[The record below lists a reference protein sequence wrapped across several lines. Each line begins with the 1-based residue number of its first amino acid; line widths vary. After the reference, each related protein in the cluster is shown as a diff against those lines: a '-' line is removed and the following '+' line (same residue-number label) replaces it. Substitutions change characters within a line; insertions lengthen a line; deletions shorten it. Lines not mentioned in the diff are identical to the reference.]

1 MDFISKLPQN
11 ILATVKSLTTIGFK
25 PEVTIRTAGGQKFV
39 VLHHHKNTCAIFF
52 DLGSNEILVGADNVD
67 FVPDLKYALSVSG
80 STSKELLT
88 TLTVAAAEYSLRKV
102 GYFEDEVVD
111 RMFESEEVEPSLFEK
126 AGVAN
131 NPNYQ
136 RAWAQMQT
144 IGLDII
150 GPFIIANAG
159 DPVKCFDVA
168 SSDSTSPMNKISKS
182 AWQHI
187 ILVYKT
193 ISRYLATQA
202 NVGKNVAKSNEDNDV
217 DNIPILSSPKKITL
231 DPVDDEDE
239 EFADMSDE
247 ELEKAY
253 KEEIEDLSS
262 YVEAAADVV
271 VKKKKN
277 RLFLTRC
284 CLVTGTSGSSKT
296 FTVEKALKQNGLKK
310 DVDYYITNLAANTAQ
325 ALYNMLYENNSK
337 IIILDDAP
345 NVFSGNNRIAFW
357 KVAAETTPKPLGA
370 PSVDTTKNNN
380 IYYKPSSIRNRKDR
394 FYKEAGWTPKTAE
407 EELASRFRSGHLK
420 RVPAGIPSTFSFDG
434 CVIVIAN
441 MPLSLIQK
449 DVEKNGSADDWYAVR
464 DRFKL
469 VTLAPPAKILWQTIK
484 EKINEDLADT
494 TLNDDIRIINSAFAA
509 DVITEVESIMAEYP
523 DRYVLQWRTIMK
535 IGQLLAPGAG
545 SMPSDIDRIWKKQL
559 RNMMLPK
566 SSFR

>member
-1 MDFISKLPQN
+1 M
-11 ILATVKSLTTIGFK
+11 
-25 PEVTIRTAGGQKFV
+25 
-39 VLHHHKNTCAIFF
+39 
-52 DLGSNEILVGADNVD
+52 
-67 FVPDLKYALSVSG
+67 
-80 STSKELLT
+80 
-88 TLTVAAAEYSLRKV
+88 
-102 GYFEDEVVD
+102 
-111 RMFESEEVEPSLFEK
+111 
-126 AGVAN
+126 
-131 NPNYQ
+131 
-136 RAWAQMQT
+136 
-144 IGLDII
+144 
-150 GPFIIANAG
+150 
-159 DPVKCFDVA
+159 
-168 SSDSTSPMNKISKS
+168 
-182 AWQHI
+182 
-187 ILVYKT
+187 YKT

-262 YVEAAADVV
+262 YVEAAVDVV

-325 ALYNMLYENNSK
+325 ALYNMLYENNGK

-370 PSVDTTKNNN
+370 PSVDTTKSSN

-407 EELASRFRSGHLK
+407 EELTSRRSGHLK

-434 CVIVIAN
+434 CVIIIAN

-469 VTLAPPAKILWQTIK
+469 VTLAPPARILWQTIK

>member
-52 DLGSNEILVGADNVD
+52 DLRSNEILVGADNVD

-150 GPFIIANAG
+150 GPFIVANTG
-159 DPVKCFDVA
+159 DPAKCFDVA
-168 SSDSTSPMNKISKS
+168 SNDSTSPMNKISKS

-296 FTVEKALKQNGLKK
+296 FTVEKALKKNGLKK

-325 ALYNMLYENNSK
+325 ALYNMLYENNGK

-394 FYKEAGWTPKTAE
+394 FYKEAGWTPRGT
-407 EELASRFRSGHLK
+407 
-420 RVPAGIPSTFSFDG
+420 
-434 CVIVIAN
+434 CIA
-441 MPLSLIQK
+441 
-449 DVEKNGSADDWYAVR
+449 
-464 DRFKL
+464 F
-469 VTLAPPAKILWQTIK
+469 
-484 EKINEDLADT
+484 
-494 TLNDDIRIINSAFAA
+494 
-509 DVITEVESIMAEYP
+509 
-523 DRYVLQWRTIMK
+523 
-535 IGQLLAPGAG
+535 
-545 SMPSDIDRIWKKQL
+545 
-559 RNMMLPK
+559 
-566 SSFR
+566 

>member
-1 MDFISKLPQN
+1 M
-11 ILATVKSLTTIGFK
+11 
-25 PEVTIRTAGGQKFV
+25 
-39 VLHHHKNTCAIFF
+39 
-52 DLGSNEILVGADNVD
+52 
-67 FVPDLKYALSVSG
+67 
-80 STSKELLT
+80 
-88 TLTVAAAEYSLRKV
+88 
-102 GYFEDEVVD
+102 
-111 RMFESEEVEPSLFEK
+111 
-126 AGVAN
+126 
-131 NPNYQ
+131 
-136 RAWAQMQT
+136 
-144 IGLDII
+144 
-150 GPFIIANAG
+150 
-159 DPVKCFDVA
+159 
-168 SSDSTSPMNKISKS
+168 
-182 AWQHI
+182 
-187 ILVYKT
+187 
-193 ISRYLATQA
+193 
-202 NVGKNVAKSNEDNDV
+202 
-217 DNIPILSSPKKITL
+217 
-231 DPVDDEDE
+231 
-239 EFADMSDE
+239 
-247 ELEKAY
+247 
-253 KEEIEDLSS
+253 
-262 YVEAAADVV
+262 
-271 VKKKKN
+271 
-277 RLFLTRC
+277 
-284 CLVTGTSGSSKT
+284 
-296 FTVEKALKQNGLKK
+296 KK

-325 ALYNMLYENNSK
+325 ALYNMLYENNGK

-370 PSVDTTKNNN
+370 PSVDTTKNSN

-407 EELASRFRSGHLK
+407 EELTSRRSGHLK

-434 CVIVIAN
+434 CVIIIAN

-469 VTLAPPAKILWQTIK
+469 VTLAPPARILWQTIK

-509 DVITEVESIMAEYP
+509 DVIAEVESIMAEYP